1 MIQLA
6 TKYRR
11 REKRR
16 TPVTNESN
24 GDVIKAVRWAFSLFR
39 RQFDQVANIEMNR
52 IRSVVGASTILIDSN
67 TRFAN
72 TCRSVRRAARLV
84 SFRKTPQNEPLRNC
98 PQSKQRRPVVRRKRM
113 KFVMTCA
120 LGIFNATGNYQST
133 LTAIDNA

>member
-72 TCRSVRRAARLV
+72 TCRPVRRAARLV
-84 SFRKTPQNEPLRNC
+84 SEDSSKRASWKMLTMKAKASGSDEKENEIRDDVRARHL
-98 PQSKQRRPVVRRKRM
+98 QRHW
-113 KFVMTCA
+113 
-120 LGIFNATGNYQST
+120 
-133 LTAIDNA
+133 